1 MKRWLSEKI
10 WTKTNIVKKLKFS
23 SDKILFCQHHL
34 SHASSI
40 YYTNNLSHSCIMVN
54 DGIEKIKVFLYGQ
67 EKKIKL
73 NY

>member
-1 MKRWLSEKI
+1 MVVRKNMD
-10 WTKTNIVKKLKFS
+10 KTNIVKKLKFS

-54 DGIEKIKVFLYGQ
+54 DGIGEDQSFSIWSG
-67 EKKIKL
+67 EKIKL